1 MINLIQKCLSTGN
14 LKVDAQLQSKL
25 CVMGSGVDPKYFE
38 GIIERYSNMPQNCQL
53 DDFDV
58 YADGTLNAII
68 YEAIKSYLFD
78 LNIFSEYTKKD
89 VLEIFRL
96 SYDVAYKMTS
106 VNDLWDII
114 CKTVSVVSSENEED
128 DLQKDIVGGNIIWGI
143 LIFLLSNVEY
153 PNYKRFRKDLI
164 RLEKDHTAQPDSFLY
179 YLWEAF
185 LEYVAESIEVHQN
198 KGTEK
203 TKGDVDETIGN
214 ESLFLFMKKTD
225 MLIWRE
231 RLKDFFGDKI
241 NTPLNSSKENHILRC
256 LVWFMEEWKKQRLLI
271 KKPNRAAIRFLVET
285 CGFKRDGVEVDKIAD
300 VLGRLRRKP
309 DNLGDEKELVRKY
322 MEGIAENT

>member
-1 MINLIQKCLSTGN
+1 MVDLIRKSVSTGE
-14 LKVDAQLQSKL
+14 LKVSTQLKSKL
-25 CVMGSGVDPKYFE
+25 CVVGCGVALKNFE
-38 GIIERYSNMPQNCQL
+38 GIIERYSSMPQNCQL

-78 LNIFSEYTKKD
+78 LNMFSEYTKKD
-89 VLEIFRL
+89 VLETFRF
-96 SYDVAYKMTS
+96 SYDAAYKITTR
-106 VNDLWDII
+106 VNDLWDVI
-114 CKTVSVVSSENEED
+114 CETISVVSSENEEE
-128 DLQKDIVGGNIIWGI
+128 DLQKEIVEGNIIWGI

-153 PNYKRFRKDLI
+153 PNYKRFKKDLI
-164 RLEKDHTAQPDSFLY
+164 RLEKELTEQPDSFLY

-198 KGTEK
+198 KATEK

-231 RLKDFFGDKI
+231 RLKEFYGDKI
-241 NTPLNSSKENHILRC
+241 NILLDSSEQNPILRC
-256 LVWFMEEWKKQRLLI
+256 LVCFLEVWQKRGLLI
-271 KKPNRAAIRFLVET
+271 NRPNRDAIRFLEI
-285 CGFKRDGVEVDKIAD
+285 CGFKRDGVGVEKIAD
-300 VLGRLRRKP
+300 VLGRLRRKS
-309 DNLGDEKELVRKY
+309 DKLCEERELVRTY
-322 MEGIAENT
+322 MENT